1 MPGQRSGTDKHRATA
16 GARPRPGELQISL
29 CGRCKIDARAK
40 TRTAPDED
48 PDMREPANQSRITD
62 VSRLRSHRCTINTS
76 SLSTHSWTGRAAA
89 PPRIDMGHQS
99 DMRGRLTPDFAPLH
113 PGYGPSYAYRKSSTA
128 VSASTASGML

>member
-16 GARPRPGELQISL
+16 GARPRPGEIQISL

-40 TRTAPDED
+40 TRTAPEED

-99 DMRGRLTPDFAPLH
+99 EIRERPVRIALRSI
-113 PGYGPSYAYRKSSTA
+113 PGTDPERDLYR
-128 VSASTASGML
+128 